1 MMKSIEWFSYVRE
14 NNITKIQEY
23 LNNGW
28 NINTQEECNGYT
40 GLHWSFLYYNFYISE
55 FLLKNNIDWKIKNIK
70 NKIAFDLIDFNKIT
84 VKKETLI
91 SFDKLIKYYYNKEK
105 AKQLLKK

>member
-1 MMKSIEWFSYVRE
+1 MKSINWFKYIRE
-14 NNITKIQEY
+14 SNITKIQEY

-28 NINTQEECNGYT
+28 NINIQEECNRYT
-40 GLHWSFLYYNFYISE
+40 ALHWSFFYHSFYTSE
-55 FLLKNNIDWKIKNIK
+55 FLLKNGIDWKIKNIK
-70 NKIAFDLIDFNKIT
+70 NQIAFDLIDFNKIT
-84 VKKETLI
+84 IYNKE